1 MDIKTI
7 IILILSSLLSAAM
20 GYMYSMRQ
28 RKARAFPG
36 INGGEK
42 KMKMGEKNM
51 KMGEKNMKMG
61 EKKMK
66 KMKKDDKKIKGVDAA
81 QGEPAVVQSGVAQYV
96 IENGL

>member
-7 IILILSSLLSAAM
+7 IILILSSLLSAVM

-42 KMKMGEKNM
+42 KM

>member
-51 KMGEKNMKMG
+51 KMGEK
-61 EKKMK
+61 KMK

>member
-42 KMKMGEKNM
+42 KMKMGEK
-51 KMGEKNMKMG
+51 
-61 EKKMK
+61 KMK

>member
-7 IILILSSLLSAAM
+7 IILILSSLLSATM

-42 KMKMGEKNM
+42 KM
-51 KMGEKNMKMG
+51 
-61 EKKMK
+61 KKMK

>member
-42 KMKMGEKNM
+42 KMKMGEK
-51 KMGEKNMKMG
+51 KMKMG

>member
-42 KMKMGEKNM
+42 KMKMGEKKM
-51 KMGEKNMKMG
+51 KMGE
-61 EKKMK
+61 K

>member
-51 KMGEKNMKMG
+51 KMGEK
-61 EKKMK
+61 KMK

-81 QGEPAVVQSGVAQYV
+81 HGEPAVVQSGVAQYV

>member
-42 KMKMGEKNM
+42 KMKMGEK
-51 KMGEKNMKMG
+51 
-61 EKKMK
+61 